1 MIRAGL
7 SGFSDDEIFVL
18 RLLLY
23 PYRVELVEGK
33 DDSDLVIHKG
43 ASLSSAKPLIR
54 FVTSRNTPYQGYPRD
69 HGNGTVDMPFDL
81 IGACSEICERVGN
94 PRIKFAYR
102 LATSL
107 PFQYNSVPQSIRDL
121 LLRTQAIDSTLLDH
135 ITIEK
140 ARRTLKRAFHLLGF
154 PLERKKPPSLLI
166 THDIETNK
174 GFRGALALKDID
186 DKLGVRAT
194 WFLCSHEYEIPRPI
208 ARELADGA
216 TIGSHDMRHDG
227 RLVRIRKDE
236 ELVKRLLQSRLK
248 LEDIFEVGVQ
258 CFRAPLLQSNH
269 RILSGLSKACYRY
282 DFSLP
287 CWEPAYPLTGTGFGI
302 ELLQEFEAD
311 GIVRVPLTL
320 FQDHQ
325 LLNVLRLSVDDCI
338 KLWVEQ
344 AKLISSFEGDLVL
357 LVHPDYSFS
366 REPSKYEDLLV
377 SLLEIQAL
385 PVARD

>member
-1 MIRAGL
+1 MGT
-7 SGFSDDEIFVL
+7 SGFPEDQLGVL

-23 PYRVELVEGK
+23 PYRVEFAK
-33 DDSDLVIHKG
+33 DTAASDIVICRDSKSDP
-43 ASLSSAKPLIR
+43 AKPAIR
-54 FVTSRNTPYQGYPRD
+54 LVKNSNTTFDGYPRD
-69 HGNGTVDMPFDL
+69 HGNGLVDVPFDL
-81 IGACSEICERVGN
+81 IGTCLERCQRVRN
-94 PRIKFAYR
+94 PRIAFAYM

-121 LLRTQAIDSTLLDH
+121 FLGAQAIDSTLLDH

-166 THDIETNK
+166 THDIETSK
-174 GFRGALALKDID
+174 GFRGALTLKDID
-186 DKLGVRAT
+186 DKLGVKAT
-194 WFLCSHEYEIPRPI
+194 WFLCSDEYEIPRPI

-216 TIGSHDMRHDG
+216 TIGSHDVRHDG

-236 ELVKRLLQSRLK
+236 ELVKRLVQSRLR
-248 LEDIFEVGVQ
+248 LEDIFEVEVQ
-258 CFRAPLLQSNH
+258 CFRAPLLQSSH
-269 RILSGLSKACYRY
+269 RIVSGLSKACYRY

-287 CWEPAYPLTGTGFGI
+287 SWEPAYPLTGTGFGI
-302 ELLQEFEAD
+302 ESLQGFEAD

-366 REPSKYEDLLV
+366 REPSKYEDLLA

-385 PVARD
+385 PEARD

>member
-1 MIRAGL
+1 VGT
-7 SGFSDDEIFVL
+7 SGFSEDQLGVL
-18 RLLLY
+18 RLLLR
-23 PYRVELVEGK
+23 PYRIEFARDAAASDVVICGNSKSDPARPTIRLVTN
-33 DDSDLVIHKG
+33 S
-43 ASLSSAKPLIR
+43 
-54 FVTSRNTPYQGYPRD
+54 NTTFDGYPRD
-69 HGNGTVDMPFDL
+69 HGNGIVDVPFDL
-81 IGACSEICERVGN
+81 IEKCLERCESVRN
-94 PRIKFAYR
+94 PKITFAYM
-102 LATSL
+102 LAIGL
-107 PFQYNSVPQSIRDL
+107 PLQYNSVPQSIRDL
-121 LLRTQAIDSTLLDH
+121 FLRSQAVDSTLLDH

-174 GFRGALALKDID
+174 GFRRALALKDID
-186 DKLGVRAT
+186 DKLDIMAT
-194 WFLCSHEYEIPRPI
+194 WFLCSDEYEMPRPI

-216 TIGSHDMRHDG
+216 TIGSHDVRHDG

-236 ELVKRLLQSRLK
+236 ELVKRLLQSRLR

-258 CFRAPLLQSNH
+258 CFRAPLLQSSH
-269 RILSGLSKACYRY
+269 RILSALSKACYRY

-302 ELLQEFEAD
+302 ESLQEFEAD

-325 LLNVLRLSVDDCI
+325 LLNVLRLSVNDCI

-377 SLLEIQAL
+377 SLLEIQAR
-385 PVARD
+385 PEARS